1 MKCGILRVEI
11 GTERNKIMK
20 KLKIVLTALLAT
32 AISATAFAQKLN
44 NQKSQVKKINSEVPK
59 VATKEQCENLKSIKI
74 YQTNIISTE
83 WKEEGPLEEDENA
96 RFSGSSTAKALA
108 PAHCVVRGEIEKR
121 KGADGKDYSIGFELR
136 LPEKW
141 NNKFL
146 FQGGG
151 GLDGSI
157 SPATGTARPS
167 GSTAEPALTRGY
179 AVVSTDSGHSGSNTS
194 FAKDQQAV
202 LNYAFQSTGK
212 VTNVAKQLID
222 EMYNLM
228 PKHSY
233 FMGCSNGGR
242 EAMQAAMYYPNE
254 FDGIIAGN
262 PGFRLSKAAIGETW
276 DNNQFLK
283 YAPTDKNGNKII
295 ADALTQ
301 EDLDVVAQG
310 VLDRCD
316 AKDGLKDGI
325 VNNWEKCDFKPEMV
339 EKKIGKKKVALL
351 NAIFNGAKNSKGEN
365 VYASWPYDAGINTMG
380 WRMWKHGT
388 SKTGTPNSINFMM
401 GSSSL
406 SDYYMKPARPGMKS
420 TEFDFDKDVAKTN
433 EIGGLN
439 DADKTDLSTFKARG
453 GKMIIYEGVSDPV
466 FSAHDI
472 RDWYKKLVEN
482 MGNVDNFAR
491 LFMVPGMNHCG
502 GGPAMENFDA
512 LTALE
517 KWTENGVAPDYIVG
531 KAGKEY
537 PDPNKEQPLCPYPK
551 VATYVGGDKNKAS
564 SFECK

>member
-1 MKCGILRVEI
+1 
-11 GTERNKIMK
+11 MK
-20 KLKIVLTALLAT
+20 KFKLIMISSLLMAAGIT
-32 AISATAFAQKLN
+32 SFAAKTNNKKLEK
-44 NQKSQVKKINSEVPK
+44 KSVVFTG
-59 VATKEQCENLKSIKI
+59 ATKEKCMSLKNSKI
-74 YQTNIISTE
+74 YQTEITSAE
-83 WKEEGPLEEDENA
+83 WKEEEPLEEDANA
-96 RFSGSSTAKALA
+96 RFSGSSTSKASA
-108 PAHCVVRGEIEKR
+108 PAHCVVKGKIEKR

-151 GLDGSI
+151 GLDGSV

-167 GSTAEPALTRGY
+167 GSTAKPALTRGY
-179 AVVSTDSGHSGSNTS
+179 AVVSTDSGHSGNNTD
-194 FAKDQQAV
+194 FVKDQQAV

-212 VTNVAKQLID
+212 VTNVAKQLI
-222 EMYNLM
+222 EIMYSIQ
-228 PKHSY
+228 PRHSY

-283 YAPTDKNGNKII
+283 YAPTDKNGNKIV

-325 VNNWEKCDFKPEMV
+325 INSWEKCDFKPEMV
-339 EKKIGKKKVALL
+339 EKKIGKKKVDLL

-401 GSSSL
+401 GTASL
-406 SDYYMKPARPGMKS
+406 SDYYIKPARPGMKP

-453 GKMIIYEGVSDPV
+453 GKIIIYEGVSDPV

-482 MGNVDNFAR
+482 MGNVDSFTR

-517 KWTENGVAPDYIVG
+517 KWTEDGIAPDYIIG

>member
-1 MKCGILRVEI
+1 
-11 GTERNKIMK
+11 MK

-301 EDLDVVAQG
+301 EDLDAVAQG

-365 VYASWPYDAGINTMG
+365 VYASWPYDAGIKTMG

-388 SKTGTPNSINFMM
+388 SKIGTPNSINFMM

>member
-1 MKCGILRVEI
+1 
-11 GTERNKIMK
+11 MK
-20 KLKIVLTALLAT
+20 KFKLIMISSLLMAVGIT
-32 AISATAFAQKLN
+32 SFAAKTNNKKLEK
-44 NQKSQVKKINSEVPK
+44 KSVVFTG
-59 VATKEQCENLKSIKI
+59 ATKEKCMSLKNSKI
-74 YQTNIISTE
+74 YQTEITSAE
-83 WKEEGPLEEDENA
+83 WKEEGPLEEDANA
-96 RFSGSSTAKALA
+96 RFSGSSTSKASA
-108 PAHCVVRGEIEKR
+108 PAHCVVKGKIEKR

-151 GLDGSI
+151 GLDGSV

-167 GSTAEPALTRGY
+167 GSTAKPALTRGY
-179 AVVSTDSGHSGSNTS
+179 AVVSTDSGHSGNNTD
-194 FAKDQQAV
+194 FVKDQQAV

-212 VTNVAKQLID
+212 VTNVAKQLI
-222 EMYNLM
+222 EIMYSIQ
-228 PKHSY
+228 PRHSY

-254 FDGIIAGN
+254 FDGIIVGN

-283 YAPTDKNGNKII
+283 YAPTDKNGNKIV

-301 EDLDVVAQG
+301 EDLDAVAQG

-388 SKTGTPNSINFMM
+388 SKTGTPNSVNFMM
-401 GSSSL
+401 GTASL
-406 SDYYMKPARPGMKS
+406 SDYYMKPARPGMKPS
-420 TEFDFDKDVAKTN
+420 EFDFDKDVAKTN

-482 MGNVDNFAR
+482 MGNVDNFTR

-517 KWTENGVAPDYIVG
+517 KWTEENMALDCLVG
-531 KAGKEY
+531 KA
-537 PDPNKEQPLCPYPK
+537 
-551 VATYVGGDKNKAS
+551 
-564 SFECK
+564 

>member
-1 MKCGILRVEI
+1 M
-11 GTERNKIMK
+11 
-20 KLKIVLTALLAT
+20 
-32 AISATAFAQKLN
+32 
-44 NQKSQVKKINSEVPK
+44 
-59 VATKEQCENLKSIKI
+59 
-74 YQTNIISTE
+74 
-83 WKEEGPLEEDENA
+83 
-96 RFSGSSTAKALA
+96 
-108 PAHCVVRGEIEKR
+108 
-121 KGADGKDYSIGFELR
+121 R

-151 GLDGSI
+151 GLNGSV

-276 DNNQFLK
+276 DNKQFLK
-283 YAPTDKNGNKII
+283 YAPTDKNGNKIV

-325 VNNWEKCDFKPEMV
+325 INSWEKCDFKPEMV
-339 EKKIGKKKVALL
+339 EKKIGKKKVDLL

-380 WRMWKHGT
+380 WRIWKHGT

-482 MGNVDNFAR
+482 MGNVDSFTR

-517 KWTENGVAPDYIVG
+517 KWTEENIAPDYIVG

-537 PDPNKEQPLCPYPK
+537 PDQNKEQPLCPYPK
-551 VATYVGGDKNKAS
+551 VATYIGGDKNKAS

>member
-1 MKCGILRVEI
+1 
-11 GTERNKIMK
+11 MK
-20 KLKIVLTALLAT
+20 KFKLIMISSLLMAAGIT
-32 AISATAFAQKLN
+32 SFAAKTNNKKLEK
-44 NQKSQVKKINSEVPK
+44 KSVVFTG
-59 VATKEQCENLKSIKI
+59 ATKEKCMSLKNSKI
-74 YQTNIISTE
+74 YQTEITSAE
-83 WKEEGPLEEDENA
+83 WKEEEPLEEDANA
-96 RFSGSSTAKALA
+96 RFSGSSTSKASA
-108 PAHCVVRGEIEKR
+108 PAHCVVKGKIEKR

-151 GLDGSI
+151 GLDGSV

-167 GSTAEPALTRGY
+167 GSTAKPALTRGY
-179 AVVSTDSGHSGSNTS
+179 AVVSTDSGHSGNNTD
-194 FAKDQQAV
+194 FVKDQQAV

-212 VTNVAKQLID
+212 VTNVAKQLI
-222 EMYNLM
+222 EIMYSIQ
-228 PKHSY
+228 PRHSY

-283 YAPTDKNGNKII
+283 YAPTDKNGNKIV

-301 EDLDVVAQG
+301 EDLDAVAQG

-401 GSSSL
+401 GTASL
-406 SDYYMKPARPGMKS
+406 SDYYIKPARPGMKP

-439 DADKTDLSTFKARG
+439 DADKTDLSTFEARG
-453 GKMIIYEGVSDPV
+453 GKIIIYEGVSDPV

-482 MGNVDNFAR
+482 MGNVDSFTR

-517 KWTENGVAPDYIVG
+517 KWTEDGIAPDYIIG

>member
-1 MKCGILRVEI
+1 MS
-11 GTERNKIMK
+11 
-20 KLKIVLTALLAT
+20 LK
-32 AISATAFAQKLN
+32 
-44 NQKSQVKKINSEVPK
+44 NS
-59 VATKEQCENLKSIKI
+59 KI
-74 YQTNIISTE
+74 YQTEITSTE
-83 WKEEGPLEEDENA
+83 WKEEGPLEEDANA
-96 RFSGSSTAKALA
+96 RFSGSSTAKASA

-136 LPEKW
+136 LPSKW

-151 GLDGSI
+151 GLNGTV
-157 SPATGTARPS
+157 SPAVGKARPS
-167 GSTAEPALTRGY
+167 GSTATPALTRGY
-179 AVVSTDSGHSGSNTS
+179 AVVSTDSGHSGSRDAS

-212 VTNVAKQLID
+212 VTNIAKQLIN

-283 YAPTDKNGNKII
+283 YAPTDKNGNKIV

-301 EDLDVVAQG
+301 EDLDAVAQG

-325 VNNWEKCDFKPEMV
+325 INNWEKCDFKPEMV
-339 EKKIGKKKVALL
+339 EKNIGKKKVALL

-365 VYASWPYDAGINTMG
+365 VYASWPYDAGISTRG

-388 SKTGTPNSINFMM
+388 SKTGTPNSMNFMM
-401 GSSSL
+401 GVSSL
-406 SDYYMKPARPGMKS
+406 SDYYMKPAKPGMKS
-420 TEFDFDKDVAKTN
+420 TDFDFDKDVAKTN

-466 FSAHDI
+466 FLLMI
-472 RDWYKKLVEN
+472 
-482 MGNVDNFAR
+482 
-491 LFMVPGMNHCG
+491 
-502 GGPAMENFDA
+502 
-512 LTALE
+512 LE
-517 KWTENGVAPDYIVG
+517 TGI
-531 KAGKEY
+531 
-537 PDPNKEQPLCPYPK
+537 
-551 VATYVGGDKNKAS
+551 KN
-564 SFECK
+564 

>member
-1 MKCGILRVEI
+1 
-11 GTERNKIMK
+11 MK
-20 KLKIVLTALLAT
+20 KLKLIMILSLLMVAG
-32 AISATAFAQKLN
+32 ITAFVEKATNKKVEK
-44 NQKSQVKKINSEVPK
+44 KSVVFIG
-59 VATKEQCENLKSIKI
+59 ATKEKCMSLKNSKI
-74 YQTNIISTE
+74 YQTEITSAE
-83 WKEEGPLEEDENA
+83 WKEEEPLEEDANA
-96 RFSGSSTAKALA
+96 RFSGSSTSKASA
-108 PAHCVVRGEIEKR
+108 PAHCVVKGKIEKR

-151 GLDGSI
+151 GLDGSV

-167 GSTAEPALTRGY
+167 GSTAKPALTRGY
-179 AVVSTDSGHSGSNTS
+179 AVVSTDSGHSGNNTD
-194 FAKDQQAV
+194 FVKDQQAV

-212 VTNVAKQLID
+212 VTNVAKQLI
-222 EMYNLM
+222 EIMYSIQ
-228 PKHSY
+228 PRHSY

-283 YAPTDKNGNKII
+283 YAPTDKNGNKIV

-301 EDLDVVAQG
+301 EDLDAVAQG
-310 VLDRCD
+310 VLDSCD
-316 AKDGLKDGI
+316 AKDGWKDGI

-401 GSSSL
+401 GTASL
-406 SDYYMKPARPGMKS
+406 SDYYIKPARPGMKP

-453 GKMIIYEGVSDPV
+453 GKIIIYEGVSDPV

-482 MGNVDNFAR
+482 MGNVDSFTR

-517 KWTENGVAPDYIVG
+517 KWTEDGIAPDYIIG

>member
-1 MKCGILRVEI
+1 
-11 GTERNKIMK
+11 MK
-20 KLKIVLTALLAT
+20 KFKLIMISSLLMAAGIT
-32 AISATAFAQKLN
+32 SFAAKTNNKKLEK
-44 NQKSQVKKINSEVPK
+44 KSVVFTG
-59 VATKEQCENLKSIKI
+59 ATKEKCMSLKNSKI
-74 YQTNIISTE
+74 YQTEITSAE
-83 WKEEGPLEEDENA
+83 WKEEDPLEEDANA
-96 RFSGSSTAKALA
+96 RFSGSSTSKASA
-108 PAHCVVRGEIEKR
+108 PAHCVVKGKIEKR

-151 GLDGSI
+151 GLDGSV

-167 GSTAEPALTRGY
+167 GSTAKPALTRGY
-179 AVVSTDSGHSGSNTS
+179 AVVSTDSGHSGNNTD
-194 FAKDQQAV
+194 FVKDQQAV

-212 VTNVAKQLID
+212 VTNVAKQLI
-222 EMYNLM
+222 EIMYSIQ
-228 PKHSY
+228 PRHSY

-283 YAPTDKNGNKII
+283 YAPTDKNGNKIV

-301 EDLDVVAQG
+301 EDLDAVAQG

-401 GSSSL
+401 GTASL
-406 SDYYMKPARPGMKS
+406 SDYYIKPARPGMKP

-453 GKMIIYEGVSDPV
+453 GKIIIYEGVSDPV

-482 MGNVDNFAR
+482 MGNVDSFTR

-517 KWTENGVAPDYIVG
+517 KWTEDGIAPDYIIG

>member
-1 MKCGILRVEI
+1 
-11 GTERNKIMK
+11 MK
-20 KLKIVLTALLAT
+20 KFKLIMISSLLMAAGIT
-32 AISATAFAQKLN
+32 SFAAKTNNKKLEK
-44 NQKSQVKKINSEVPK
+44 KSVVFTG
-59 VATKEQCENLKSIKI
+59 ATKEKCMSLKNSKI
-74 YQTNIISTE
+74 YQTEITSAE
-83 WKEEGPLEEDENA
+83 WKEEEPLEEDANA
-96 RFSGSSTAKALA
+96 RFSGSSTSKASA
-108 PAHCVVRGEIEKR
+108 PAHCVVKGKIEKR

-151 GLDGSI
+151 GLDGSV

-167 GSTAEPALTRGY
+167 GSTAKPALTRGY
-179 AVVSTDSGHSGSNTS
+179 AVVSTDSGHSGNNTD
-194 FAKDQQAV
+194 FVKDQQAV

-212 VTNVAKQLID
+212 VTNVAKQLI
-222 EMYNLM
+222 EIMYSIQ
-228 PKHSY
+228 PRHSY

-283 YAPTDKNGNKII
+283 YAPTDKNGNKIV

-301 EDLDVVAQG
+301 EDLDAVAQG

-401 GSSSL
+401 GTASL
-406 SDYYMKPARPGMKS
+406 SDYYIKPARPGMKP

-453 GKMIIYEGVSDPV
+453 GKIIIYEGVSDPV

-482 MGNVDNFAR
+482 MGNVDSFTR

-517 KWTENGVAPDYIVG
+517 KWTEDGIAPDYIIG

>member
-1 MKCGILRVEI
+1 
-11 GTERNKIMK
+11 MK
-20 KLKIVLTALLAT
+20 KLKLIMILSLLIVAG
-32 AISATAFAQKLN
+32 ITAFAEKTTN
-44 NQKSQVKKINSEVPK
+44 KKVEKKAVVFIG
-59 VATKEQCENLKSIKI
+59 ATKEKCMSLKNSKI
-74 YQTNIISTE
+74 YQTEITSTE
-83 WKEEGPLEEDENA
+83 WKEEGSLEEDENA
-96 RFSGSSTAKALA
+96 RFSGSSTAKASA

-136 LPEKW
+136 LPSKW

-151 GLDGSI
+151 GLNGTV
-157 SPATGTARPS
+157 SPAVGKARPS
-167 GSTAEPALTRGY
+167 GSTATPALTRGY

-283 YAPTDKNGNKII
+283 YAPTDKNGNKIV

-325 VNNWEKCDFKPEMV
+325 INSWEKCDFKPEMV
-339 EKKIGKKKVALL
+339 EKKIGKKKVDLL

-380 WRMWKHGT
+380 WRIWKHGT

-482 MGNVDNFAR
+482 MGNVDSFTR

-517 KWTENGVAPDYIVG
+517 KWTEENIATEYIVG
-531 KAGKEY
+531 KAGQEY
-537 PDPNKEQPLCPYPK
+537 PDQNKEQPLCPYPK
-551 VATYVGGDKNKAS
+551 VATYIGGDKNKAEN
-564 SFECK
+564 FKYK

>member
-1 MKCGILRVEI
+1 
-11 GTERNKIMK
+11 MK

-32 AISATAFAQKLN
+32 AISVTAFAQKLN

-59 VATKEQCENLKSIKI
+59 VATKEQCENLKNIKI

-96 RFSGSSTAKALA
+96 RFSGSSTAKASA

-121 KGADGKDYSIGFELR
+121 KGADRKDYSIGFELR
-136 LPEKW
+136 LPSKW

-151 GLDGSI
+151 GLDGTI
-157 SPATGTARPS
+157 SPAVGKARPS
-167 GSTAEPALTRGY
+167 GSTATPALTRGY
-179 AVVSTDSGHSGSNTS
+179 AVVSTDSGHSGSRDTS

-262 PGFRLSKAAIGETW
+262 PGFRLSKAAIGEAW

-283 YAPTDKNGNKII
+283 YAPTDKNGNKIV

-301 EDLDVVAQG
+301 EDLDAVAQG

-325 VNNWEKCDFKPEMV
+325 INNWEKCDFKPEMV

-365 VYASWPYDAGINTMG
+365 VYASWPYDAGISTRG

-388 SKTGTPNSINFMM
+388 SKTGTPNSMNFMM
-401 GSSSL
+401 GVSSL
-406 SDYYMKPARPGMKS
+406 SDYYMKPAKPGMKS
-420 TEFDFDKDVAKTN
+420 TDFDFDKDVVKTN

-466 FSAHDI
+466 FSANDI

-482 MGNVDNFAR
+482 MGNVDSFTR

-517 KWTENGVAPDYIVG
+517 KWTEENIAPDYIVG

-551 VATYVGGDKNKAS
+551 IATYVGGDKNKAS

>member
-1 MKCGILRVEI
+1 
-11 GTERNKIMK
+11 MK
-20 KLKIVLTALLAT
+20 KLKLIMISSLLMT
-32 AISATAFAQKLN
+32 TGITAFAERATNK
-44 NQKSQVKKINSEVPK
+44 KVKKNQLYLLKQQKKKCMSLKNS
-59 VATKEQCENLKSIKI
+59 KI
-74 YQTNIISTE
+74 YQTEITSTE
-83 WKEEGPLEEDENA
+83 WKEEGSLEEDENA

-151 GLDGSI
+151 GLNGSV

-283 YAPTDKNGNKII
+283 YAPTDKNGNKIV

-325 VNNWEKCDFKPEMV
+325 INSWEKCDFKPEMV
-339 EKKIGKKKVALL
+339 EKKIGKKKVDLL

-365 VYASWPYDAGINTMG
+365 VYTSWPYDAGINTMG
-380 WRMWKHGT
+380 WRIWKHGT

-406 SDYYMKPARPGMKS
+406 SDYYMKPAKPGMKS
-420 TEFDFDKDVAKTN
+420 TE
-433 EIGGLN
+433 I
-439 DADKTDLSTFKARG
+439 
-453 GKMIIYEGVSDPV
+453 VSHV
-466 FSAHDI
+466 YSWF
-472 RDWYKKLVEN
+472 RE
-482 MGNVDNFAR
+482 
-491 LFMVPGMNHCG
+491 
-502 GGPAMENFDA
+502 
-512 LTALE
+512 
-517 KWTENGVAPDYIVG
+517 
-531 KAGKEY
+531 
-537 PDPNKEQPLCPYPK
+537 
-551 VATYVGGDKNKAS
+551 
-564 SFECK
+564 

>member
-1 MKCGILRVEI
+1 
-11 GTERNKIMK
+11 MK
-20 KLKIVLTALLAT
+20 KFKLMMVSSLLMVAG
-32 AISATAFAQKLN
+32 ITAFAAKTNNKKLEK
-44 NQKSQVKKINSEVPK
+44 KSVVFIG
-59 VATKEQCENLKSIKI
+59 ATKEKCMSLKNSKI
-74 YQTNIISTE
+74 YQTEITSTE
-83 WKEEGPLEEDENA
+83 WKEEGPLEEDANA
-96 RFSGSSTAKALA
+96 RFSGSSTAKASA

-136 LPEKW
+136 LPSKW

-151 GLDGSI
+151 GLNGTV
-157 SPATGTARPS
+157 SPAVGKARPS
-167 GSTAEPALTRGY
+167 GSTATPALTRGY
-179 AVVSTDSGHSGSNTS
+179 AVVSTDSGHSGSRDTS

-212 VTNVAKQLID
+212 VTNVAKQLIN

-283 YAPTDKNGNKII
+283 YAPTDKNGNKIV

-301 EDLDVVAQG
+301 EDLDAVAQG

-325 VNNWEKCDFKPEMV
+325 INSWEKCDFKPEMV
-339 EKKIGKKKVALL
+339 EKKIGKKKVDLL

-365 VYASWPYDAGINTMG
+365 VYASWPYDAGISTRG

-388 SKTGTPNSINFMM
+388 SKTGTPNSMNFMM
-401 GSSSL
+401 GTASL
-406 SDYYMKPARPGMKS
+406 SDYYMKPARPGMKP

-439 DADKTDLSTFKARG
+439 DADKTDLSTFKVRG
-453 GKMIIYEGVSDPV
+453 GKIIIYEGVSDPV

-472 RDWYKKLVEN
+472 RDWYKKLVGN

-512 LTALE
+512 LTVLE
-517 KWTENGVAPDYIVG
+517 KWTEDGVAPDYIIG
-531 KAGKEY
+531 RAGKEY
-537 PDPNKEQPLCPYPK
+537 PDQNKEQPLCPYPK
-551 VATYVGGDKNKAS
+551 VATYIGGDKNKAS
-564 SFECK
+564 SFKCK

>member
-1 MKCGILRVEI
+1 
-11 GTERNKIMK
+11 MK
-20 KLKIVLTALLAT
+20 KFKLIMISSLLMAAGIT
-32 AISATAFAQKLN
+32 SFAAKTNNKKLEK
-44 NQKSQVKKINSEVPK
+44 KSVVFTG
-59 VATKEQCENLKSIKI
+59 ATKEKCMSLKNSKI
-74 YQTNIISTE
+74 YQTEITSAE
-83 WKEEGPLEEDENA
+83 WKEEGPLEEDANA
-96 RFSGSSTAKALA
+96 RFSGSSTAAKASA
-108 PAHCVVRGEIEKR
+108 PAHCVVKGKIENR

-136 LPEKW
+136 LPAKW

-151 GLDGSI
+151 GLDGSV

-194 FAKDQQAV
+194 FAKDQQAI

-212 VTNVAKQLID
+212 VTNVAKQLIN

-283 YAPTDKNGNKII
+283 YAPVDANGNKIV

-301 EDLDVVAQG
+301 EDLDAVAQG

-325 VNNWEKCDFKPEMV
+325 INSWEKCDFKPEMV

-388 SKTGTPNSINFMM
+388 SKTGTPNSMNFMM
-401 GSSSL
+401 GTASL
-406 SDYYMKPARPGMKS
+406 SDYYMKPARPGMKP

-439 DADKTDLSTFKARG
+439 DADKTDLSTFKVRG
-453 GKMIIYEGVSDPV
+453 GKIIIYEGVSDPV

-472 RDWYKKLVEN
+472 RDWYKKLVGN

-517 KWTENGVAPDYIVG
+517 KWTEDGVAPDYIIG

>member
-1 MKCGILRVEI
+1 
-11 GTERNKIMK
+11 MK
-20 KLKIVLTALLAT
+20 KFKLIVISSLLIAT
-32 AISATAFAQKLN
+32 GITTFAERAN
-44 NQKSQVKKINSEVPK
+44 NKKIEKKSGVFTE
-59 VATKEQCENLKSIKI
+59 ATKEKCMSLKNSKI
-74 YQTNIISTE
+74 YQTEITSAE
-83 WKEEGPLEEDENA
+83 WKEEGPLEEDANA
-96 RFSGSSTAKALA
+96 RFSGSSTSKASA
-108 PAHCVVRGEIEKR
+108 PAHCVVKGKIEKR

-151 GLDGSI
+151 GLDGSV

-167 GSTAEPALTRGY
+167 GSTAKPALTRGY
-179 AVVSTDSGHSGSNTS
+179 AVVSTDSGHSGNNTD
-194 FAKDQQAV
+194 FVKDQQAV

-212 VTNVAKQLID
+212 VTNVAKQLI
-222 EMYNLM
+222 EIMYSIQ
-228 PKHSY
+228 PRHSY

-283 YAPTDKNGNKII
+283 YAPTNKNGNKIV

-301 EDLDVVAQG
+301 EDLDAVAQG

-401 GSSSL
+401 GTASL
-406 SDYYMKPARPGMKS
+406 SDYYMKPARPGMKPS
-420 TEFDFDKDVAKTN
+420 EFDFDKDVAKTN

-453 GKMIIYEGVSDPV
+453 GKIIIYEGVSDPV

-482 MGNVDNFAR
+482 MGNVDNFTR

-517 KWTENGVAPDYIVG
+517 KWTEDGIAPDYIIG

>member
-1 MKCGILRVEI
+1 MLMLD
-11 GTERNKIMK
+11 T
-20 KLKIVLTALLAT
+20 
-32 AISATAFAQKLN
+32 S
-44 NQKSQVKKINSEVPK
+44 
-59 VATKEQCENLKSIKI
+59 
-74 YQTNIISTE
+74 
-83 WKEEGPLEEDENA
+83 
-96 RFSGSSTAKALA
+96 KASA
-108 PAHCVVRGEIEKR
+108 PAHCVVKGKIEKR

-151 GLDGSI
+151 GLDGSV

-167 GSTAEPALTRGY
+167 GSTAKPALTRGY
-179 AVVSTDSGHSGSNTS
+179 AVVSTDSGHSGNNTD
-194 FAKDQQAV
+194 FVKDQQAV

-212 VTNVAKQLID
+212 VTNVAKQLI
-222 EMYNLM
+222 EIMYSIQ
-228 PKHSY
+228 PRHSY

-254 FDGIIAGN
+254 FDGIIVGN

-283 YAPTDKNGNKII
+283 YAPTDKNGNKIV

-301 EDLDVVAQG
+301 EDLDAVAQG

-388 SKTGTPNSINFMM
+388 SKTGTPNSVNFMM
-401 GSSSL
+401 GTASL
-406 SDYYMKPARPGMKS
+406 SDYYMKPARPGMKPS
-420 TEFDFDKDVAKTN
+420 EFDFDKDVAKTN

-482 MGNVDNFAR
+482 MGNVDNFTR

-517 KWTENGVAPDYIVG
+517 KWTEENIAPDYIVG

-537 PDPNKEQPLCPYPK
+537 PDQNKEQPLCPYPK
-551 VATYVGGDKNKAS
+551 VATYIGGDKNKAS